1 MFNKRLII
9 FILLFS
15 LLFSV
20 LVGASEISSTDVNG
34 DVATEYYSSDLYN
47 APKTVSAV
55 PTSAMPAITAKAGVL
70 LEAATGKVLFEK
82 EAHQKLAP
90 ASITKVMTLLL
101 IVEAID
107 KGKISMKDV
116 VTTSQ
121 HAASMGGSQIWLEPM
136 ETMTVNELLR
146 AATIASAN
154 DASVALAE
162 YIAGSEEAF
171 VDMMN
176 ARAKELGMKDTVFKN
191 ACGLDEEGHYT
202 SAYDVALMSRELI
215 SHDTIKQFST
225 VWMDSLRGGQ
235 TQLVNTNKLVRF
247 YKGCTGLKT
256 GTTSKSGFCLTATAK
271 RGEMELVSVVM
282 NAPSGNERF
291 DSARKL
297 LDYGF
302 ANYNISKPKIDE
314 KNLVLVKVLHGTSK
328 TVEIEYSENKNI
340 LVKKGSENKITT
352 KVTVIS
358 EITAPVK
365 EGQVIGK
372 IEVML
377 DKEKISELNLY
388 AASSV
393 DKVNFLYCL
402 SEMFKYLFTL

>member
-1 MFNKRLII
+1 MINKRFII

-15 LLFSV
+15 MVFSAF
-20 LVGASEISSTDVNG
+20 VGASELSSTDVNG
-34 DVATEYYSSDLYN
+34 DVATEYYSSDLYS
-47 APKTVSAV
+47 APKAASAV
-55 PTSAMPAITAKAGVL
+55 PTSAVPEVGAKAAVL
-70 LEAATGKVLFEK
+70 MEASTGKVLYEK

-191 ACGLDEEGHYT
+191 ACGLDQEGHYT
-202 SAYDVALMSRELI
+202 SAYDVAIMSKELI

-271 RGEMELVSVVM
+271 RGDMELISVVM
-282 NAPSGNERF
+282 NCASGDERF
-291 DSARKL
+291 NSARKL

-314 KNLVLVKVLHGTSK
+314 KKLVAIKVLHGTSK
-328 TVEIEYSENKNI
+328 SVEIEYSENKNI
-340 LVKKGSENKITT
+340 LIKKGSENKMTT

-365 EGQVIGK
+365 EGQIVGK

-377 DKEKISELNLY
+377 DKEKISEMSLY
-388 AASSV
+388 ASSSV
-393 DKVNFLYCL
+393 DKVNFLYSL
-402 SEMFKYLFTL
+402 GKMFKYLFTL